1 MKRFIVPI
9 TLLSCLLATSCSTNR
24 RLYNTGMAYHQANQ
38 ADHERILELK
48 ASGEPDV
55 WPEIFE
61 RYCSIK
67 GRSDEMSHFPP
78 EVKQR
83 LHYTPLDLDEDL
95 ASAQNK
101 AEAFLTA
108 KAGQLLSSPSP
119 DLNEADRL
127 IRHLER
133 INRNN
138 SQINDLKL
146 KSMSKRYG
154 DLKRL
159 MHIEVFERQVSP
171 NRDETVSFKE
181 SQNNLTAT
189 VTDHTL
195 SKSATIKGKVNF
207 IDPKTKR
214 KLLSLPYEITS
225 KFEHNYTTVE
235 GPQGACSAQT
245 LERLKQ
251 QPIPFPTDESLVN
264 DAKQQLINSIYQKT
278 K

>member
-146 KSMSKRYG
+146 KSMSKPYG

-159 MHIEVFERQVSP
+159 MHIEVFERHVSP